1 MRKLLLLGGSLYYL
15 VLHFLS
21 ANTHTH
27 LCVYTYSLLVR
38 VSYIVYSW
46 SSLSIFFVLIL
57 LFLFLITL
65 HFLSSFFRAAHRD
78 RHHAAS
84 DIVAPAGDITTQLL
98 NTFPSVR
105 TYTHQSRIPRFDSPP
120 GKRSYLAIHYIV
132 YIKADDAPSYLLHPT
147 TEYQH
152 TSKKKKQFGR
162 PSRTRLMLHT
172 GRNTSTFALER
183 RHQQQRFRL
192 FDFFSS

>member
-1 MRKLLLLGGSLYYL
+1 MSCIS
-15 VLHFLS
+15 FQQ
-21 ANTHTH
+21 THTH

-65 HFLSSFFRAAHRD
+65 HFLSSFFRAHRD

-84 DIVAPAGDITTQLL
+84 DIVAPAGDITQLL

-152 TSKKKKQFGR
+152 TSKKKNSFVVRVAHG
-162 PSRTRLMLHT
+162 
-172 GRNTSTFALER
+172 
-183 RHQQQRFRL
+183 
-192 FDFFSS
+192 

>member
-1 MRKLLLLGGSLYYL
+1 VCTHILSWLG
-15 VLHFLS
+15 F
-21 ANTHTH
+21 
-27 LCVYTYSLLVR
+27 R
-38 VSYIVYSW
+38 IVYSW

-65 HFLSSFFRAAHRD
+65 HFLSSFFRAHRD